1 MTKMKMVV
9 SGKVTRAVIVEGK
22 TLAECEANAISEWA
36 SLLGGDYT
44 TAEILN
50 RSYIKEIKRDEEETE
65 DWFLAEKSYEEYFNE
80 KDDEKV

>member
-9 SGKVTRAVIVEGK
+9 SGKVTRSVIVEGK
-22 TLAECEANAISEWA
+22 SLAECEANAISEWG

-50 RSYIKEIKRDEEETE
+50 ASYIKE
-65 DWFLAEKSYEEYFNE
+65 
-80 KDDEKV
+80 KDDE